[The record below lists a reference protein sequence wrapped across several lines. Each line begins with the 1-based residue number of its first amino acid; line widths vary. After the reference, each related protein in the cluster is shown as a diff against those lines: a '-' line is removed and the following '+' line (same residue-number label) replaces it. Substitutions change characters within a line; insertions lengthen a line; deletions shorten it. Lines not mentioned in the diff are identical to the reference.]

1 MKNSEIDYS
10 RYVEAVENVLCKVPV
25 KNRKVSLLT
34 IQLETSLPRDLLL
47 EIIKR
52 EKIELP
58 ERVDEIIYD

>member
-10 RYVEAVENVLCKVPV
+10 RYIEAVENVLCKIPV